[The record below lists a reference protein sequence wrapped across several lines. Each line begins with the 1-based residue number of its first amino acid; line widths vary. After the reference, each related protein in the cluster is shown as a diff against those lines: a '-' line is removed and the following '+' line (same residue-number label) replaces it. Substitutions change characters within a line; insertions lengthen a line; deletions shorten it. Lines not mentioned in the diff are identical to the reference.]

1 MARYT
6 EAVCRF
12 CRRESAKLFLKGER
26 CFTDKCAFER
36 RGYPPGQHG
45 QLRGRKFS
53 DYGTQLREKQK
64 VKRIYGILENQFR
77 IYFQRAF
84 QQQGITGEN
93 LLFLLESRLDN
104 VVFRLSFANTRAEA
118 RQLVRHRHFIVN
130 GRTVNIPSFQV
141 RPNDKIEVR
150 TKSQKIS
157 RIVEA
162 LETMDRRGIPT
173 WLELEKDQFTG
184 SMKSLPLRDDIS
196 RDIDENL
203 IVAFYTR

>member
-1 MARYT
+1 MARDRG
-6 EAVCRF
+6 AVCRY
-12 CRRESAKLFLKGER
+12 CRRENSKLFLKGER

-45 QLRGRKFS
+45 QMRGRKIS

-64 VKRIYGILENQFR
+64 VKRMYGLLEKQFR
-77 IYFQRAF
+77 VYFQKAF
-84 QQQGITGEN
+84 RKEGITGDN

-118 RQLVRHRHFIVN
+118 RQLVRHKHVLVN

-141 RPNDKIEVR
+141 KPGDKVEVR
-150 TKSQKIS
+150 EKSRKMQ
-157 RIVEA
+157 RITEA
-162 LETMDRRGIPT
+162 LEAMNRRGVPP
-173 WLELEKDQFTG
+173 WLELDGDQLAGTL
-184 SMKSLPLRDDIS
+184 KSTPSRDDIS